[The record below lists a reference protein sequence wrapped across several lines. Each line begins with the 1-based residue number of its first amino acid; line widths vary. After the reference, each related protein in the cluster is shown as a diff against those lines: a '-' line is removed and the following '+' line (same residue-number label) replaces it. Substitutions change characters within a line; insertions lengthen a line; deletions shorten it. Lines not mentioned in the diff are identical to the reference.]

1 MDTSDLTSRGYGAV
15 LWEPDQQTVHD
26 ARITRFMRWLAVH
39 IPGPIP
45 GRGHDFGGYADL
57 WQWSVTE
64 PGSFWAAVWDYFEV
78 LGHRDPGPVLTGEV
92 MPDVQWFTGTTLN
105 YARNALRT
113 AWTDPDRTAI
123 IFDSE
128 RTRAGR
134 LTYAQLAQQVAR
146 VARGLRAL
154 GVRRGDRVAA
164 LLPNVPEAVI
174 GLLATASIGA
184 IWSSCSPDFGA
195 RSVID
200 RFAQIEPTVLIAGD
214 GYWYGGKEFSRAQM
228 VDDVVAALPGLSAV
242 VLVDLIEAAGGFPDR
257 FIRWD
262 NLGAEAES
270 EQGQREPEF
279 EEVPF
284 EHPLWV
290 VYSSGTT
297 GLPKPIMHGHGGIVL
312 EHLKALAFHQ
322 DLRPGDVF
330 TWYTTTGWMMWNYLA
345 GGLLAGLTIVLYD
358 GSATYPDTGRLW
370 RLAAEHGVTYL
381 GVGAPYLVACM
392 KAGLRPGDEADL
404 SALRAIGSTGS
415 PLPPEAF
422 GWVYDRVSKDLLLGS
437 FSGGTDLCTGFVG
450 PCPLLPVRAG
460 IISGRCLG
468 AEVEAYD
475 DDGQPV
481 IGQVGEL
488 VITQPMP
495 SMPVGFWNDPGG
507 ARYRESYFDVYPG
520 IWRHGDWIELL
531 PDGGCVIYGRSDA
544 TLNRGGVRM
553 GTSEFYRVVE
563 GFGEVG
569 DSLVV
574 DTGRLGAEG
583 RLILY
588 VVPAAGCE
596 LDDDLAARLRAALR
610 SQLSPRH
617 VPDEIHQVPGIPRTL
632 SGKKLEVPVRKILL
646 GTEPERAAD
655 PNALANPEVLAYFG
669 GFRGVAPPGQHSVT
683 HPHPRQ
689 LLSETTSSQWGDGVV
704 AGPCPSGGS
713 GGSSPRAMPL
723 REGLGGSASGPCPSG
738 GVRGGLG
745 GSSPRASTAQNHKG
759 VDSGRDAGQRRSRDQ
774 GSPAGQGGR
783 GLGGQPR
790 AGPRHAGRR
799 RRRPVLPAR
808 LLPPGGHRGP
818 ALALAAGGGGAG
830 PRPDRP
836 APAAGPGADPGP
848 GAGTRASGP
857 GHPGQ
862 PGGGHRHRRHAV
874 PGRLGHDPA
883 EPPPGRDLAARAP
896 AVAGAPGRDR
906 RAA

>member
-1 MDTSDLTSRGYGAV
+1 MQTSGGEALSRGYGAV
-15 LWEPDQQTVHD
+15 LWEPDEKAVHD
-26 ARITRFMRWLAVH
+26 ARITRFAGWLAE
-39 IPGPIP
+39 
-45 GRGHDFGGYADL
+45 RGHAFAGYADL

-64 PGSFWAAVWDYFEV
+64 PAQFWGAIWDYFEV
-78 LGHRDPGPVLTGEV
+78 LGDRGDPAAGVLTGAV
-92 MPDVQWFTGTTLN
+92 MPDVRWFPDATLN

-113 AWTDPDRTAI
+113 AWTDPARTAI
-123 IFDSE
+123 IVDSE
-128 RTRAGR
+128 RRQRAT
-134 LTYAQLAQQVAR
+134 LSYAELAGQVAR

-174 GLLATASIGA
+174 GLLAAASLGA

-200 RFAQIEPTVLIAGD
+200 RFAQIEPKVLIACD
-214 GYWYGGKEFSRAQM
+214 GYTYAGKDFSRA
-228 VDDVVAALPGLSAV
+228 DLLSDVVAALPALSAV
-242 VLVDLIEAAGGFPDR
+242 VLVNLLGEPDPPGR
-257 FIRWD
+257 QNLTRWD
-262 NLGAEAES
+262 DLGAGTGPS
-270 EQGQREPEF
+270 EPEF

-284 EHPLWV
+284 DHPLWV

-312 EHLKALAFHQ
+312 EHLKALSFHQ
-322 DLRPGDVF
+322 DLKPGEVF

-358 GSATYPDTGRLW
+358 GSATYPATDRLW
-370 RLAAEHGVTYL
+370 RNAAEHGVTYL

-392 KAGLRPGDEADL
+392 KAGLEPGRDHDL

-422 GWVYDRVSKDLLLGS
+422 GWVYENVKRDLLLGS

-475 DDGQPV
+475 EDGQPV

-507 ARYRESYFDVYPG
+507 ARYRESYFETYPG
-520 IWRHGDWIELL
+520 VWRHGDWIELL

-563 GFGEVG
+563 AFGEVA

-588 VVPAAGCE
+588 VVPAAGYQV
-596 LDDDLAARLRAALR
+596 DDDLAGRLRAALR
-610 SQLSPRH
+610 AQLSPRH

-646 GTEPERAAD
+646 GMDRERAAD
-655 PNALANPEVLAYFG
+655 PNALADPEVLKYFG
-669 GFRGVAPPGQHSVT
+669 G
-683 HPHPRQ
+683 
-689 LLSETTSSQWGDGVV
+689 
-704 AGPCPSGGS
+704 
-713 GGSSPRAMPL
+713 
-723 REGLGGSASGPCPSG
+723 
-738 GVRGGLG
+738 
-745 GSSPRASTAQNHKG
+745 
-759 VDSGRDAGQRRSRDQ
+759 
-774 GSPAGQGGR
+774 
-783 GLGGQPR
+783 
-790 AGPRHAGRR
+790 
-799 RRRPVLPAR
+799 
-808 LLPPGGHRGP
+808 
-818 ALALAAGGGGAG
+818 
-830 PRPDRP
+830 
-836 APAAGPGADPGP
+836 
-848 GAGTRASGP
+848 
-857 GHPGQ
+857 
-862 PGGGHRHRRHAV
+862 
-874 PGRLGHDPA
+874 
-883 EPPPGRDLAARAP
+883 
-896 AVAGAPGRDR
+896 
-906 RAA
+906 

>member
-1 MDTSDLTSRGYGAV
+1 MTPRALPGAPGWHDAVKMDTTDLTSRGYGAV

-26 ARITRFMRWLAVH
+26 ARITRFMRWLA
-39 IPGPIP
+39 

-64 PGSFWAAVWDYFEV
+64 PGSFWASVWDYFEV
-78 LGHRDPGPVLTGEV
+78 LGHRGPGPVLTGEI

-134 LTYAQLAQQVAR
+134 LTYAQLAHQVAR

-214 GYWYGGKEFSRAQM
+214 GYWYGGKEFSRATM
-228 VDDVVAALPGLSAV
+228 IDDVAAALPGLSAV
-242 VLVDLIEAAGGFPDR
+242 VQVNLIGEAPR
-257 FIRWD
+257 FMRWED
-262 NLGAEAES
+262 LGAEAGS
-270 EQGQREPEF
+270 EPSEREPEF

-284 EHPLWV
+284 DHPLWV

-358 GSATYPDTGRLW
+358 GSATYPATGRLW
-370 RLAAEHGVTYL
+370 RLAAEHGITYL

-392 KAGLRPGDEADL
+392 KAGLRPADEADL
-404 SALRAIGSTGS
+404 AALRAIGSTGS

-475 DDGQPV
+475 EDGQPV

-507 ARYRESYFDVYPG
+507 VRYRESYFDVYPG

-655 PNALANPEVLAYFG
+655 PNALANPEVLAYFV
-669 GFRGVAPPGQHSVT
+669 RP
-683 HPHPRQ
+683 HPHR
-689 LLSETTSSQWGDGVV
+689 LLLETTSSQWGDRVV
-704 AGPCPSGGS
+704 PA
-713 GGSSPRAMPL
+713 
-723 REGLGGSASGPCPSG
+723 
-738 GVRGGLG
+738 
-745 GSSPRASTAQNHKG
+745 PRASTAQNHKG
-759 VDSGRDAGQRRSRDQ
+759 VDSGRDAGQRRFRDQ
-774 GSPAGQGGR
+774 GSPAGQGG
-783 GLGGQPR
+783 
-790 AGPRHAGRR
+790 
-799 RRRPVLPAR
+799 
-808 LLPPGGHRGP
+808 
-818 ALALAAGGGGAG
+818 
-830 PRPDRP
+830 
-836 APAAGPGADPGP
+836 
-848 GAGTRASGP
+848 
-857 GHPGQ
+857 
-862 PGGGHRHRRHAV
+862 
-874 PGRLGHDPA
+874 
-883 EPPPGRDLAARAP
+883 
-896 AVAGAPGRDR
+896 
-906 RAA
+906 